1 MLRKL
6 NLFCLGSSAA
16 LCALLILSFAGCGS
30 SSSSSAIQVSGSD
43 TMVNVAQKWAEVYM
57 ETNPD
62 IQIQVAGGGSGLGIA
77 SLIDGDIQMANA
89 SRKMKDEEL
98 KLAQE
103 NTGKE
108 PQEFVVGRDALAI
121 YVHKDNPLEE
131 ITLAQLADIYGN
143 GGKTTTW
150 TQLGNKVAG
159 CASDEIVRVSRQ
171 SSSGTYVY
179 FREAVLG
186 KERDYK
192 QGSLDQSGSKD
203 VVDLVAKTPCAIGY
217 SGMGYA
223 TDQVK
228 MLKVVGTPDS
238 EGIAP
243 TVENAKNGS
252 YPIAR
257 PLLIYTLGQPEG
269 KTKIYLD
276 WIMSDDGQK
285 IVSDLGYVPLK

>member
-6 NLFCLGSSAA
+6 NLLYLTSCAA
-16 LCALLILSFAGCGS
+16 LFAALILSFAGCGS
-30 SSSSSAIQVSGSD
+30 SSGNSAIQVSGSD

-57 ETNPD
+57 EANPD

-89 SRKMKDEEL
+89 SRKMKEEEL
-98 KLAQE
+98 DLAKG

-108 PQEFVVGRDALAI
+108 PLEFVVGRDALAI

-131 ITLAQLADIYGN
+131 ITLEQLADIYGD
-143 GGKTTTW
+143 GGKTTSW

-159 CASDEIVRVSRQ
+159 CASDQIVRVSRQ

-186 KERDYK
+186 KNRDYK

-228 MLKVVGTPDS
+228 MLKVIGKGGEAV
-238 EGIAP
+238 AP

-252 YPIAR
+252 YPVAR

-276 WIMSDDGQK
+276 WIMSDAGQK

>member
-1 MLRKL
+1 MSRKN
-6 NLFCLGSSAA
+6 NLLWLAGWAA
-16 LCALLILSFAGCGS
+16 LILSSAGCGS
-30 SSSSSAIQVSGSD
+30 SSENTVQVSGSD

-57 ETNPD
+57 ESNPD
-62 IQIQVAGGGSGLGIA
+62 VKIQVAGGGSGVGIA
-77 SLIDGDIQMANA
+77 ALISGDIQMANA
-89 SRKMKDEEL
+89 SRKMKDKEL
-98 KLAQE
+98 KQAQE

-108 PQEFVVGRDALAI
+108 PIEFVVGRDALAI

-131 ITLAQLADIYGN
+131 ISMEQLADIYGE
-143 GGKTTTW
+143 GGKTTSW
-150 TQLGNKVAG
+150 TQLGNKIVG

-203 VVDLVAKTPCAIGY
+203 VVDLIAKTPCAIGY

-228 MLKVVGTPDS
+228 MLKVIRKASDAS
-238 EGIAP
+238 IAP

-257 PLLIYTLGQPEG
+257 PLLVYTLGKPEG
-269 KTKIYLD
+269 KTEAYLK
-276 WIMSDDGQK
+276 WIMSDAGQQ
-285 IVSDLGYVPLK
+285 IVADLGYVPLK

>member
-1 MLRKL
+1 MSRKL
-6 NLFCLGSSAA
+6 NLFCLGSSTA
-16 LCALLILSFAGCGS
+16 LCALVILSFAGCGS
-30 SSSSSAIQVSGSD
+30 SSSNNAIQVSGSD

-57 ETNPD
+57 ETNPE

-98 KLAQE
+98 KLAKE

-131 ITLAQLADIYGN
+131 ITLEQLADIYGTD
-143 GGKTTTW
+143 GKTTTW

-186 KERDYK
+186 KDRDYK

-228 MLKVVGTPDS
+228 MLKVVGKDG
-238 EGIAP
+238 EAIAP

-269 KTKIYLD
+269 KIKIYLD
-276 WIMSDDGQK
+276 WIISDDGQK
-285 IVSDLGYVPLK
+285 IVADLGYVPLK

>member
-1 MLRKL
+1 
-6 NLFCLGSSAA
+6 
-16 LCALLILSFAGCGS
+16 
-30 SSSSSAIQVSGSD
+30 
-43 TMVNVAQKWAEVYM
+43 
-57 ETNPD
+57 
-62 IQIQVAGGGSGLGIA
+62 
-77 SLIDGDIQMANA
+77 MANA
-89 SRKMKDEEL
+89 SRKMKEEEL
-98 KLAQE
+98 DLAKG

-108 PQEFVVGRDALAI
+108 PLEFVVGRDALAI

-131 ITLAQLADIYGN
+131 ITLEQLADIYGD
-143 GGKTTTW
+143 GGKTTSW

-159 CASDEIVRVSRQ
+159 CASDQIVRVSRQ

-186 KERDYK
+186 KNRDYK

-228 MLKVVGTPDS
+228 MLKVIGKGGEAV
-238 EGIAP
+238 AP

-252 YPIAR
+252 YPVAR

-276 WIMSDDGQK
+276 WIMSDAGQK